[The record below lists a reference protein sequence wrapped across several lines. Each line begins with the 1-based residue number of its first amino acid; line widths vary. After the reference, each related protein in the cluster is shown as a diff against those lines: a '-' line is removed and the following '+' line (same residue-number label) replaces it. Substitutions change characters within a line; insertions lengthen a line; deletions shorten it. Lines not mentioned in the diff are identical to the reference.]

1 MGVPVIDITIIVVLL
16 FLNGIFSAAETA
28 IIASRKSKIK
38 EIQKKRPDRKI
49 ETLLAMKENPER
61 FLSTVQ
67 IGITLFGTLASA
79 ISGVM
84 AAKYLMP
91 YIGRVA
97 FLEPFSESISV
108 AIVVIVLTYLFIVFG
123 ELVPKYIG
131 LSYKE
136 KAALAVLPLF
146 NFVSSIF
153 SIFVNFL
160 SVTTLFLVKALNLSR
175 GEEHIG
181 EGEIKILLEEGRRK
195 GVFDKTEEELINRVF
210 RFSDR
215 SVREV
220 MVPRPNVYAVDADEN
235 KENILE
241 YIIGNE
247 FSRYPVYRE
256 SLDNVIGFIYQKDV
270 SRHIWRDLGS
280 FELEKLMRRPFF
292 VPATMEVSVLLK
304 QMQRTR
310 HHLAVVIDEYGTL
323 IGIITLEDIMEEIFG
338 EIMDE
343 TDVDDKIERH
353 RDGSYLI
360 DASYSIRDLN
370 SRLDLDLPESPDYE
384 TLGGFIMTQLQGIAN
399 GGEVIYYGRYRFTV
413 VDVDALRIVKVK
425 FERLTR
431 TRPNIGRNNVL
442 KS

>member
-256 SLDNVIGFIYQKDV
+256 NLDNVIGFIYQKDV
-270 SRHIWRDLGS
+270 SRHIWRDPGS

-323 IGIITLEDIMEEIFG
+323 IGIITLE
-338 EIMDE
+338 
-343 TDVDDKIERH
+343 
-353 RDGSYLI
+353 
-360 DASYSIRDLN
+360 
-370 SRLDLDLPESPDYE
+370 
-384 TLGGFIMTQLQGIAN
+384 
-399 GGEVIYYGRYRFTV
+399 
-413 VDVDALRIVKVK
+413 
-425 FERLTR
+425 
-431 TRPNIGRNNVL
+431 
-442 KS
+442 

>member
-1 MGVPVIDITIIVVLL
+1 MGNPLVDIIIILVLL
-16 FLNGIFSAAETA
+16 VLNGVFSAAETA
-28 IIASRKSKIK
+28 IIASRMSKIK
-38 EIQKKRPDRKI
+38 ELLRKRKDRKTEI
-49 ETLLAMKENPER
+49 LLQMKENPER

-84 AAKYLMP
+84 AAKYLIP
-91 YIGRVA
+91 FIARVE
-97 FLEPFSESISV
+97 FLKPFSESIGLAV
-108 AIVVIVLTYLFIVFG
+108 PVVILTYLFIVFG

-131 LSYKE
+131 LNYKE
-136 KAALAVLPLF
+136 RAALAIIPF
-146 NFVSSIF
+146 FSFVSRIF
-153 SIFVNFL
+153 SIFVSFL
-160 SVTTLFLVKALNLSR
+160 SVTTMFFVKALNLKKV
-175 GEEHIG
+175 EEHVG
-181 EGEIKILLEEGRRK
+181 AGEIKILLEEGRRK

-210 RFSDR
+210 RFGDR

-220 MVPRPNVYAVDADEN
+220 MVPRPNVYAIDADDSTE
-235 KENILE
+235 KILD

-256 SLDNVIGFIYQKDV
+256 TFDNVIGFIYQKDV
-270 SRHIWRDLGS
+270 SRHIWRTKEP
-280 FELEKLMRRPFF
+280 FQLEKLLKHPFF
-292 VPATMEVSVLLK
+292 VPATMEVSALLK

-310 HHLAVVIDEYGTL
+310 RHLAVVIDEYGTA

-370 SRLDLDLPESPDYE
+370 NRLDLDLPESPDYE
-384 TLGGFIMTQLQGIAN
+384 TLGGFITTQLQGLAK
-399 GGEVIYYGRYRFTV
+399 GGEVIYYAGYHFTV
-413 VDVDALRIVKVK
+413 VDIDGRRIVKIK
-425 FERLTR
+425 FERS
-431 TRPNIGRNNVL
+431 
-442 KS
+442 K

>member
-1 MGVPVIDITIIVVLL
+1 MGNPVIDITVIIILL
-16 FLNGIFSAAETA
+16 ILNGIFSAAETA
-28 IIASRKSKIK
+28 IIASRKSKLK
-38 EIQKKRPDRKI
+38 ELQKKRQDRKI
-49 ETLLAMKENPER
+49 EILLGLKENPER

-79 ISGVM
+79 IGGVM

-91 YIGRVA
+91 FIGRVD
-97 FLEPFSESISV
+97 LLKPFSESISV
-108 AIVVIVLTYLFIVFG
+108 AVVVVILTYLFIVFG

-131 LSYKE
+131 LNYKE
-136 KAALAVLPLF
+136 KAALVLLPFF
-146 NFVSSIF
+146 NFVSRIF
-153 SIFVNFL
+153 SVFVSFL
-160 SVTTLFLVKALNLSR
+160 SVTTLFLVKALNLSK

-195 GVFDKTEEELINRVF
+195 GVFDKTEEELINRIF

-220 MVPRPNVYAVDADEN
+220 MVPRPNVYAVDADER
-235 KENILE
+235 KDKILE

-256 SLDNVIGFIYQKDV
+256 SLDNVIGFVYQKDV
-270 SRHIWRDLGS
+270 SRHIWRDQES
-280 FELEKLMRRPFF
+280 FQLERLMKRPFF

-310 HHLAVVIDEYGTL
+310 LHLAVVIDEYGTMV
-323 IGIITLEDIMEEIFG
+323 GIITLEDIMEEIFG
-338 EIMDE
+338 EILDE
-343 TDVDDKIERH
+343 TDVEDKIERH

-370 SRLDLDLPESPDYE
+370 SRLDVDLPESPDYE
-384 TLGGFIMTQLQGIAN
+384 TLGGFIMTQLQGMAK
-399 GGEVIYYGRYRFTV
+399 GGEVVYYGRYRFTV
-413 VDVDALRIVKVK
+413 VDVDALRIVRVK
-425 FERLTR
+425 FERLTKS
-431 TRPNIGRNNVL
+431 RP
-442 KS
+442 

>member
-1 MGVPVIDITIIVVLL
+1 MGNPAIDITIIVILL
-16 FLNGIFSAAETA
+16 VLNGIFSAAETA

-38 EIQKKRPDRKI
+38 ELQKKRPGRKI
-49 ETLLAMKENPER
+49 EILLAMKENPER

-79 ISGVM
+79 IGGVM
-84 AAKYLMP
+84 AAKYLIP
-91 YIGRVA
+91 YINRVE
-97 FLEPFSESISV
+97 FLKPFSESLSV
-108 AIVVIVLTYLFIVFG
+108 AIVVVILTYLFIVFG

-131 LSYKE
+131 LNYKE
-136 KAALAVLPLF
+136 KAALGLLPFF
-146 NFVSSIF
+146 NIVSRIF
-153 SIFVNFL
+153 SVFVNFL
-160 SVTTLFLVKALNLSR
+160 SFTTLFFVKALNLSK

-210 RFSDR
+210 HFGDR

-235 KENILE
+235 KEKVLE

-256 SLDNVIGFIYQKDV
+256 NLDNVIGFVYQKDV
-270 SRHIWRDLGS
+270 SRNIWRDHES
-280 FELEKLMRRPFF
+280 FQLEKLMKRPFF

-310 HHLAVVIDEYGTL
+310 LHLAVVIDEYGTMV
-323 IGIITLEDIMEEIFG
+323 GIITLEDIMEEIFG
-338 EIMDE
+338 EILDE
-343 TDVDDKIERH
+343 TDVEDKIERH
-353 RDGSYLI
+353 RDGSHLI

-370 SRLDLDLPESPDYE
+370 NRLDLDLPESPDYE
-384 TLGGFIMTQLQGIAN
+384 TLGGFITTQLQGIAK
-399 GGEVIYYGRYRFTV
+399 GGEVVYYGRYRFTV

-431 TRPNIGRNNVL
+431 SR
-442 KS
+442 S

>member
-1 MGVPVIDITIIVVLL
+1 MGNPFVDIIIILVLL
-16 FLNGIFSAAETA
+16 ILNGVFSAAETA
-28 IIASRKSKIK
+28 IIASRMSKIK
-38 EIQKKRPDRKI
+38 ELLRKRKDRKTEI
-49 ETLLAMKENPER
+49 LLQMKENPER

-84 AAKYLMP
+84 AAKYLIP
-91 YIGRVA
+91 FIARVE
-97 FLEPFSESISV
+97 FLKPFSESIGLAV
-108 AIVVIVLTYLFIVFG
+108 PVVILTYLFIVFG

-131 LSYKE
+131 LNYKE
-136 KAALAVLPLF
+136 RAALAIIPFFSL
-146 NFVSSIF
+146 VSRIF
-153 SIFVNFL
+153 SIFVTFL
-160 SVTTLFLVKALNLSR
+160 SVTTMFFVKALNLKKV
-175 GEEHIG
+175 EEHVG
-181 EGEIKILLEEGRRK
+181 AGEIKILLEEGRRK

-210 RFSDR
+210 RFGDR

-220 MVPRPNVYAVDADEN
+220 MVPRPNVYAIDADDSTE
-235 KENILE
+235 KILD

-256 SLDNVIGFIYQKDV
+256 TFDNVIGFIYQKDV
-270 SRHIWRDLGS
+270 SRYTWRTKEP
-280 FELEKLMRRPFF
+280 FQLEKLLKRPFF
-292 VPATMEVSVLLK
+292 VPATMEVSALLK

-310 HHLAVVIDEYGTL
+310 RHLAVVIDEYGTA

-370 SRLDLDLPESPDYE
+370 NRLDLDLPESPDYE
-384 TLGGFIMTQLQGIAN
+384 TLGGFITTQLQGLAK
-399 GGEVIYYGRYRFTV
+399 GGEVIYYAGYRFTV
-413 VDVDALRIVKVK
+413 VDIDGRRIVKIK
-425 FERLTR
+425 FERS
-431 TRPNIGRNNVL
+431 
-442 KS
+442 K

>member
-1 MGVPVIDITIIVVLL
+1 MGNPLVDIIIILVLL
-16 FLNGIFSAAETA
+16 VLNGVFSAAETA
-28 IIASRKSKIK
+28 IIASRMSKIK
-38 EIQKKRPDRKI
+38 ELLRKRKDRKTEI
-49 ETLLAMKENPER
+49 LLQMKENPER

-84 AAKYLMP
+84 AAKYLIP
-91 YIGRVA
+91 FIARVE
-97 FLEPFSESISV
+97 FLKPFSESIGLAV
-108 AIVVIVLTYLFIVFG
+108 PVVILTYLFIVFG

-131 LSYKE
+131 LNYKE
-136 KAALAVLPLF
+136 RAALAIIPFFSL
-146 NFVSSIF
+146 VSRIF
-153 SIFVNFL
+153 SIFVTFL
-160 SVTTLFLVKALNLSR
+160 SVTTMFFVKALNLKKV
-175 GEEHIG
+175 EEHVG
-181 EGEIKILLEEGRRK
+181 AGEIKILLEEGRRK

-210 RFSDR
+210 RFGDR

-220 MVPRPNVYAVDADEN
+220 MVPRPNVYAIDADDSTE
-235 KENILE
+235 KILD

-256 SLDNVIGFIYQKDV
+256 TFDNVIGFIYQKDV
-270 SRHIWRDLGS
+270 SRHIWRTKEP
-280 FELEKLMRRPFF
+280 FQLEKLLKHPFF
-292 VPATMEVSVLLK
+292 VPATMEVSALLK

-310 HHLAVVIDEYGTL
+310 RHLAVVIDEYGTA

-370 SRLDLDLPESPDYE
+370 NRLDLDLPESPDYE
-384 TLGGFIMTQLQGIAN
+384 TLGGFITTQLQGLAK
-399 GGEVIYYGRYRFTV
+399 GGEVIYYAGYRFTV
-413 VDVDALRIVKVK
+413 VDIDGRRIVKIK
-425 FERLTR
+425 FERS
-431 TRPNIGRNNVL
+431 
-442 KS
+442 K

>member
-1 MGVPVIDITIIVVLL
+1 MGTPVIDITIIVILL
-16 FLNGIFSAAETA
+16 ILNGIFSAAETA
-28 IIASRKSKIK
+28 IIASRKSKLK
-38 EIQKKRPDRKI
+38 EIQRKKPDRRI
-49 ETLLAMKENPER
+49 ETLLSMKENPER

-91 YIGRVA
+91 FISRVE
-97 FLEPFSESISV
+97 FLKPLSESLSV
-108 AIVVIVLTYLFIVFG
+108 VIVVVVLTYLFIVFG

-131 LSYKE
+131 LNYKE
-136 KAALAVLPLF
+136 KAAIGLLPFF
-146 NFVSSIF
+146 NFVARIF
-153 SIFVNFL
+153 SVFVDFL
-160 SVTTLFLVKALNLSR
+160 SVTTLFFVKTLGLTR

-220 MVPRPNVYAVDADEN
+220 MVPRPNVYAVDADES
-235 KENILE
+235 KDKVLA

-256 SLDNVIGFIYQKDV
+256 SLDNVIGFVYQKDV
-270 SRHIWRDLGS
+270 SRHIWKDRAS
-280 FELEKLMRRPFF
+280 FELEKMMKKPFF
-292 VPATMEVSVLLK
+292 VPATMEVSVLMR

-310 HHLAVVIDEYGTL
+310 LHLAVVIDEYGTMV
-323 IGIITLEDIMEEIFG
+323 GIITLEDIMEEIFG
-338 EIMDE
+338 EILDE
-343 TDVDDKIERH
+343 TDVEDKIERH

-370 SRLDLDLPESPDYE
+370 NRLDLDLPESPDYE
-384 TLGGFIMTQLQGIAN
+384 TLGGFIMTQLQGIAK

-413 VDVDALRIVKVK
+413 VDVDALRIVKIK

-431 TRPNIGRNNVL
+431 ARP
-442 KS
+442 

>member
-1 MGVPVIDITIIVVLL
+1 MDNPAVDITIILILL
-16 FLNGIFSAAETA
+16 VLNGVFSAAETA
-28 IIASRKSKIK
+28 IISSRKSKIK
-38 EIQKKRPDRKI
+38 EIQRKKKDRRT
-49 ETLLAMKENPER
+49 ELLLNMKENPER

-91 YIGRVA
+91 YLNRVS
-97 FLEPFSESISV
+97 LLQPFSESLSV
-108 AIVVIVLTYLFIVFG
+108 AIVVIILTYLFIVFG

-131 LSYKE
+131 LHYRE
-136 KAALAVLPLF
+136 KAALAVMPLF
-146 NFVSSIF
+146 SFVSRIF
-153 SIFVNFL
+153 SIFVSFL
-160 SVTTLFLVKALNLSR
+160 SVTTLFFVKAFNLSK

-210 RFSDR
+210 HFSDR

-220 MVPRPNVYAVDADEN
+220 MVPRPNVYAIDADES
-235 KENILE
+235 KDKILD
-241 YIIGNE
+241 YIIRNE

-256 SLDNVIGFIYQKDV
+256 SFDNIIGFIYQKDV
-270 SRHIWRDLGS
+270 SRQIYKDNEAFHLDKIM
-280 FELEKLMRRPFF
+280 KRPFF
-292 VPATMEVSVLLK
+292 VPATMEISVLLK

-310 HHLAVVIDEYGTL
+310 LHLAVVIDEYGTA

-343 TDVDDKIERH
+343 TDVDDKIERN

-370 SRLDLDLPESPDYE
+370 IRLDLELPESPDYE
-384 TLGGFIMTQLQGIAN
+384 TMGGFIMTQLQGLAK
-399 GGEVIYYGRYRFTV
+399 GGEVIYYSRYRFTV
-413 VDVDALRIVKVK
+413 VDIDGNRIVKVK
-425 FERLTR
+425 FERLNR
-431 TRPNIGRNNVL
+431 AKP
-442 KS
+442 